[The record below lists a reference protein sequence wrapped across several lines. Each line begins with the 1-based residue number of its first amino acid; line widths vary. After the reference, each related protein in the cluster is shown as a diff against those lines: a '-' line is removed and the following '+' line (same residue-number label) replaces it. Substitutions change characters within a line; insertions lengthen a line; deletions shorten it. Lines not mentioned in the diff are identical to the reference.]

1 MAHDITI
8 RTNGFAETAFAGET
22 PWHGLGQEI
31 NPDASIEEW
40 QVKAGM
46 DWTVDSAPVE
56 FAAFDQNNKLVTH
69 TFSGQNVLFR
79 SDTKAPL
86 SVVSNRYHPVQPRD
100 VLEFFRELVDVAGFK
115 IQVAG
120 TLAGGKRMW
129 AIAETGTMGEVV
141 KDDKVGGFLLLSTSC
156 DRTLAT
162 TARFTSIRVV
172 CNNTLQMAMQDKRHV
187 VSLSHLSKFDPQDM
201 QMRLAGAVSTFG
213 SFMEMAKVL
222 QKQKMSIPQAKKFLE
237 RLIAPWNQVK
247 REEHKLEDNRQFKK
261 ILALFD
267 EEAKGVEM
275 VGHTKWG
282 MLNAVTEYY
291 DHHAQ
296 SRSDDARLDSA
307 WFGRGDRI
315 KNQAMELLLA

>member
-1 MAHDITI
+1 MSHEITI
-8 RTNGFAETAFAGET
+8 RSNGFAETAFAGET

-31 NPDASIEEW
+31 NPDATIEEW
-40 QVKAGM
+40 QVQAGM
-46 DWTVDSAPVE
+46 DWEVVSAPVRYEAHVQKEQFEMQE
-56 FAAFDQNNKLVTH
+56 FT
-69 TFSGQNVLFR
+69 GQNVLYR

-86 SVVSNRYHPVQPRD
+86 SVVSNRYHAVQPRD

-141 KDDKVGGFLLLSTSC
+141 KNDTVGGFLLLSTSC

-213 SFMEMAKVL
+213 SFMEMAQVL
-222 QKQKMSIPQAKKFLE
+222 QKQKMSLPAAKKFLE
-237 RLIAPWNQVK
+237 KLITPWNQVK
-247 REEHKLEDNRQFKK
+247 RDEHKLEDNRQFKK

-267 EEAKGVEM
+267 EEARGIEL

-296 SRSDDARLDSA
+296 SRTDDARLDSA

>member
-1 MAHDITI
+1 MSHEITI
-8 RTNGFAETAFAGET
+8 RSNGFAETAFAGET

-31 NPDASIEEW
+31 NPDATIEEW
-40 QVKAGM
+40 QVQAGM
-46 DWTVDSAPVE
+46 DWEVLSAPVRYEAHIQKEQFQLQE
-56 FAAFDQNNKLVTH
+56 FA
-69 TFSGQNVLFR
+69 GQNVLYR
-79 SDTKAPL
+79 SDTQAPL

-100 VLEFFRELVDVAGFK
+100 VLEFFRELVDMAGFK

-141 KDDKVGGFLLLSTSC
+141 KNDTVGGFLLLSTSC

-172 CNNTLQMAMQDKRHV
+172 CNNTLQMAMQDKRHL
-187 VSLSHLSKFDPQDM
+187 VSLSHLSKFDPQEM

-222 QKQKMSIPQAKKFLE
+222 QKQKMSIPQAKQFLE
-237 RLIAPWNQVK
+237 KLLAPWNQVK
-247 REEHKLEDNRQFKK
+247 REEHKLEDNRQYKK
-261 ILALFD
+261 IIALFD
-267 EEAKGVEM
+267 EEAKGIEL
-275 VGHTKWG
+275 VGNTKWG

-296 SRSDDARLDSA
+296 SRTDDARLDSA